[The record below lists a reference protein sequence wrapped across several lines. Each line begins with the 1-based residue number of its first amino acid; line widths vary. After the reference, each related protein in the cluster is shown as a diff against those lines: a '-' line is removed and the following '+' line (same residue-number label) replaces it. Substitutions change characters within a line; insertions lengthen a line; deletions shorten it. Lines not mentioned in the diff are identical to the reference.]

1 MSEEEMIFIEK
12 GEIPKGSTLIVGLP
26 DVGLVG
32 VIALSHI
39 VSSLK
44 MEEVGS
50 IESKMFPP
58 IVVLHGGVPKPSI
71 RIFAKGSIVAILSEM
86 AIPAGLVVPLAEA
99 IVDWAYKKKVKMIL
113 SMGGMAVQNRQ
124 DLDKPKVF
132 SAISE
137 KGLEK
142 YLNGIT
148 ESLEEGYMVGAYAV
162 ILKRCSEVGLPGI
175 TLLAQTFFNYP
186 DPEAAAATIEVVN
199 KLLNLNVDYSDLLR
213 KGEEIRLRARD
224 VMRRTQ
230 EEMIRMN
237 KAQEYDIP
245 AIYG

>member
-1 MSEEEMIFIEK
+1 MSEEEMVFIEK

-39 VSSLK
+39 ISSLK
-44 MEEVGS
+44 MEEIGS

-71 RIFAKGSIVAILSEM
+71 RIFAKGPLLAILSEM
-86 AIPAGLVVPLAEA
+86 AIPAGLVVPLAEG
-99 IVDWAYKKKVKMIL
+99 IVDWASRKGVRMIL

-162 ILKRCSEVGLPGI
+162 ILKRCSEIGLPGI

-199 KLLNLNVDYSDLLR
+199 KILNLNVDYSDLLR
-213 KGEEIRLRARD
+213 KGEEIRLRAKD

-237 KAQEYDIP
+237 KAQEYDVP
-245 AIYG
+245 VIYG

>member
-1 MSEEEMIFIEK
+1 LSEEMVFIEK
-12 GEIPKGSTLIVGLP
+12 GEIPKGSTLMVGLP

-71 RIFAKGSIVAILSEM
+71 RIFAKGNLVAILSEM
-86 AIPAGLVVPLAEA
+86 AIPAGLVVPLAEG
-99 IVDWAYKKKVKMIL
+99 IVDWAYKKGVKMIL
-113 SMGGMAVQNRQ
+113 SMGGIAVQNRQ

-132 SAISE
+132 SAISD
-137 KGLEK
+137 KSLEK
-142 YLNGIT
+142 YLDGIT
-148 ESLEEGYMVGAYAV
+148 ESLEEGYMVGAYAI

-186 DPEAAAATIEVVN
+186 DPEAAAVTIEVVN
-199 KLLNLNVDYSDLLR
+199 KLLNLNIDYSELLK